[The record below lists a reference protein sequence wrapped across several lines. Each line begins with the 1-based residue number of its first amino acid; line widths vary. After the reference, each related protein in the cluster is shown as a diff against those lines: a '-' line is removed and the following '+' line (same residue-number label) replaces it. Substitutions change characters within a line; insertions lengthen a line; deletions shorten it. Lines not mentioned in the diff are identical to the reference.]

1 MSPHS
6 LSLSFLSPLLSGK
19 LVATRLFLSESEPRS
34 MAGTEMM
41 REKWIL
47 EERQDRLLRIV
58 TTPLSSQDCRAQRL
72 SRLLSGAGRK
82 LGDAFPPLP
91 LSFSNLSLR
100 RFYFAASL
108 PPPRCLS
115 LPRVSP
121 SLSSNVEL
129 FERSDPLPARR
140 SMLVNPRISNSSF
153 ALAAERTRRKDPLD
167 SYNYYT
173 GGWNIS
179 NIHYGAVRWKKL
191 EIYFG

>member
-1 MSPHS
+1 MSPQTLS
-6 LSLSFLSPLLSGK
+6 LSLLSLSTGKWQVGRHPFVSEYGGNRDDEREMNTRGEARSSFTNSNHS
-19 LVATRLFLSESEPRS
+19 
-34 MAGTEMM
+34 
-41 REKWIL
+41 
-47 EERQDRLLRIV
+47 
-58 TTPLSSQDCRAQRL
+58 LSSQDCRAQRL

-91 LSFSNLSLR
+91 LPFSNLSLR
-100 RFYFAASL
+100 GFYFAASL

-179 NIHYGAVRWKKL
+179 NIHYGAVR
-191 EIYFG
+191 